1 MVLNHIG
8 KKTGLKFTGTCLK
21 EDKITFTHKAV
32 VNMKYEISYEISV
45 SARRYDDYPTLENC
59 LFDAF
64 RLTKNADIDRY
75 KYSGYGI
82 GFNRRGTFSFPCGGF
97 GCNVLIF
104 GVDMKFSVHADNKKK
119 YILILGEDPT

>member
-1 MVLNHIG
+1 MELNHIG

-75 KYSGYGI
+75 K
-82 GFNRRGTFSFPCGGF
+82 
-97 GCNVLIF
+97 
-104 GVDMKFSVHADNKKK
+104 
-119 YILILGEDPT
+119 